1 MNPKMIRSLKAFTR
15 TVELNSMSAAA
26 HELHMTVS
34 AISQQLQRL
43 ENDNGVSL
51 FHRNT
56 RSLSLT
62 EAGQV
67 FYQSCLDMLAI
78 TSKNQERWDQLT
90 KQPQGEIKIIA
101 PVGFGGGLL
110 SEPLKQL
117 QQEFSNVC
125 FQLHMT
131 DEPVDLITA
140 GADLAIRI
148 GPLANSTLYARHL
161 ADWHLV
167 PCIAAEHPAASS
179 SIKTIEELPEDCF
192 IGHIPSLPARNFPK
206 PKVLL
211 NNMQTVVQLTLD
223 GVGFGLLP
231 EPEVKHYIESGRL
244 LRLLPDWE
252 GSPYSVHAV
261 LPIKD
266 NVPAK
271 TERTIEV
278 LSHFF
283 HRL

>member
-26 HELHMTVS
+26 NELHMTVS

-43 ENDNGVSL
+43 ENDNGISL

-78 TSKNQERWDQLT
+78 AAKNQERWDQLT
-90 KQPQGEIKIIA
+90 NQPQGQIKIIA

-117 QQEFSNVC
+117 QHEFANVS

-131 DEPVDLITA
+131 DEPIDLITA

-148 GPLANSTLYARHL
+148 GPLADSTLYARHL
-161 ADWHLV
+161 ADWHMV
-167 PCIAAEHPAASS
+167 PCIAAEHPAAEN
-179 SIKTIEELPEDCF
+179 SIKSFDDLPEGCF
-192 IGHIPSLPARNFPK
+192 IGHIPSLPNKDFPK

-223 GVGFGLLP
+223 GVGYALLP
-231 EPEVKHYIESGRL
+231 QPEIKHYIESGRL
-244 LRLLPDWE
+244 LRLLPEWE

-266 NVPAK
+266 NIPAK

>member
-26 HELHMTVS
+26 NELHMTVS

-43 ENDNGVSL
+43 ENDNGISL

-78 TSKNQERWDQLT
+78 AAKNQERWDQLT
-90 KQPQGEIKIIA
+90 NQPQGQIKIIA

-117 QQEFSNVC
+117 QDEFTNVS

-131 DEPVDLITA
+131 DEPIDLITA

-148 GPLANSTLYARHL
+148 GPL
-161 ADWHLV
+161 
-167 PCIAAEHPAASS
+167 
-179 SIKTIEELPEDCF
+179 
-192 IGHIPSLPARNFPK
+192 
-206 PKVLL
+206 
-211 NNMQTVVQLTLD
+211 
-223 GVGFGLLP
+223 
-231 EPEVKHYIESGRL
+231 
-244 LRLLPDWE
+244 
-252 GSPYSVHAV
+252 
-261 LPIKD
+261 
-266 NVPAK
+266 
-271 TERTIEV
+271 
-278 LSHFF
+278 
-283 HRL
+283 